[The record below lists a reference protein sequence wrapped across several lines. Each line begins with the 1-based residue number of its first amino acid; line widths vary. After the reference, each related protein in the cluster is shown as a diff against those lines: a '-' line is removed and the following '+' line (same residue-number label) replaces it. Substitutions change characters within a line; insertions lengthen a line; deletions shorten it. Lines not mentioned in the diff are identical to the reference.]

1 MGDAQNT
8 RGSDKGR
15 TPGQRL
21 AALQG
26 RVSWKRR
33 RQVALDY
40 LKTIYRYN
48 GETGAFI
55 IDVRLLDYSQA
66 FSQWDSAWAEVREVA
81 HGLVQYLKEC
91 SDDIPFRSPIEIV
104 FSVTEPR
111 DHDTEQRIIRG
122 VRSYFRYEMFVERT
136 RLRRLLRRGVHYMFV
151 AALFLAAAAGLEPVL
166 PAGLV
171 GVTVRE
177 GLYVGGWVFMWESIS
192 QVSFQ
197 RANIRRTISDYSRFF
212 NASIRFES
220 T

>member
-8 RGSDKGR
+8 RGSDTGR

-48 GETGAFI
+48 EQTGSFI

-111 DHDTEQRIIRG
+111 DHDTEERIIHG
-122 VRSYFRYEMFVERT
+122 VHSYFRVRCSDV
-136 RLRRLLRRGVHYMFV
+136 LL
-151 AALFLAAAAGLEPVL
+151 A
-166 PAGLV
+166 
-171 GVTVRE
+171 
-177 GLYVGGWVFMWESIS
+177 VGGEYGTLSEMAIALKEGKHVIAL
-192 QVSFQ
+192 Q
-197 RANIRRTISDYSRFF
+197 SRYQLDGVIVAVDPR
-212 NASIRFES
+212 NAVELALQKVIG
-220 T
+220 